1 LVSSLTL
8 AISIDELVYVK
19 ANNTEA
25 GLNDRDLIDLF
36 KKVQRISTKKQGNIN
51 STINKF
57 KKAATI
63 AWLPFLLNTL
73 NIFYYL
79 ALFL

>member
-36 KKVQRISTKKQGNIN
+36 KKAQRISTKKQGNIN
-51 STINKF
+51 ST
-57 KKAATI
+57 
-63 AWLPFLLNTL
+63 
-73 NIFYYL
+73 Y
-79 ALFL
+79 